1 MLQELILCK
10 SSSPYKRKADLKAG
24 GSFDLD
30 SPINFAVMKRL
41 KLKYGL
47 WNYCKIKIREKSS
60 SDATNK
66 LMLHLQMVGKNL
78 LDFPG
83 IVSSNNYQKW
93 LFSLILDKK
102 EQELL
107 ITLMILNNLIKNIK
121 DEK

>member
-10 SSSPYKRKADLKAG
+10 SSSPYKRKANLKAG

-83 IVSSNNYQKW
+83 IVSSNNYQRVVVFFDFGQKGTGATYY
-93 LFSLILDKK
+93 FDD
-102 EQELL
+102 
-107 ITLMILNNLIKNIK
+107 IKQSN
-121 DEK
+121 